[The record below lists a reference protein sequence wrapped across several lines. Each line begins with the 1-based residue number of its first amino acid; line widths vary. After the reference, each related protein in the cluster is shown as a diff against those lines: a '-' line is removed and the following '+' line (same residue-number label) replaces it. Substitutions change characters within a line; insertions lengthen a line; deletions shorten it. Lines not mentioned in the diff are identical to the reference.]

1 MFRNHL
7 IICSANP
14 TCTKIILTHGGAF
27 LNQKCAKCCC
37 NIFLTHF
44 DNHYPFR
51 YFFCTFLFKNYP
63 PPTWDD
69 VFACAVMC
77 CDINPPRNFRFYAK
91 LTELRN
97 RIKNNTSTTG
107 TGNTTTTNITNS
119 TVPAAALRSLSTSK
133 PLSNTITSLTSSN
146 NNNESQ
152 QLSSVAEVS
161 SHDSLS
167 PNEDTSL
174 SSTTSS
180 TNSSDASWSAS
191 R

>member
-1 MFRNHL
+1 MQNVVAWYFWPIL
-7 IICSANP
+7 IITTHSEFFL
-14 TCTKIILTHGGAF
+14 KIGNMF
-27 LNQKCAKCCC
+27 LFSLIMHIQKK
-37 NIFLTHF
+37 NF
-44 DNHYPFR
+44 
-51 YFFCTFLFKNYP
+51 FFCTFLFKNYP

>member
-1 MFRNHL
+1 MAFIVMFRNHL

-14 TCTKIILTHGGAF
+14 IIPCTKIILTHGGAF
-27 LNQKCAKCCC
+27 LNQKCAK
-37 NIFLTHF
+37 
-44 DNHYPFR
+44 
-51 YFFCTFLFKNYP
+51 FCTFLFKNYP